1 MAANDKQQ
9 KTTDPAGHPE
19 VAAWSKQNKALP
31 WPTALSDL
39 ANNGELILPHV
50 YWWRNKTK
58 QTFIPKAALSYQ
70 NEGGCVGGGV
80 LL

>member
-1 MAANDKQQ
+1 MAANDEQQ

-19 VAAWSKQNKALP
+19 VAAWSKQKKAP

-39 ANNGELILPHV
+39 ANNGELVISHV
-50 YWWRNKTK
+50 YWWWNKTK
-58 QTFIPKAALSYQ
+58 QLFIPKAALSYK